1 MINYESIKTIDY
13 TFLKFAQ
20 IGKKSCFIVC
30 LFSKFHFQEKLKNCN
45 LTVILV
51 KVMSS
56 KSKSFHIINT
66 REMCDKKERSVHH
79 YFKNELKLMTS
90 IFQDYKQSNYMAN

>member
-1 MINYESIKTIDY
+1 
-13 TFLKFAQ
+13 
-20 IGKKSCFIVC
+20 
-30 LFSKFHFQEKLKNCN
+30 
-45 LTVILV
+45 
-51 KVMSS
+51 MSS